1 MTVPSKVDIEK
12 RQKKLEQFK
21 KHLDTQGRV
30 SEKKLC
36 SDLRSAIRAVWM
48 KHDTKLS
55 YLYEHTIPD
64 MNPETRTKWLVQCE
78 CCKEMFKLADVEI
91 NHRKGENP
99 LRTLED
105 VLPFAQSILGV
116 SYDDIEILC
125 KGCHSIHTYSERYGM
140 DFESAK
146 KEKLVIEK
154 INQTVAKQKKEL
166 LAAGFKAADISNEE
180 KRREAYRK
188 LLGEQQ

>member
-1 MTVPSKVDIEK
+1 VPSKSDIDN

-36 SDLRSAIRAVWM
+36 TDLRSAIRSVWM
-48 KHDTKLS
+48 THNTKLS

-64 MNPETRTKWLVQCE
+64 MNPATRTKWLVQCE
-78 CCKEMFKLADVEI
+78 CCKEMFKLSDVEI
-91 NHRKGENP
+91 NHKVGEHS
-99 LRTLED
+99 LKTLED
-105 VLPFAQSILGV
+105 ILPFAQSILGV

-125 KGCHSIHTYSERYGM
+125 KGCHSILTYSQRYDMGF
-140 DFESAK
+140 DEAK

-154 INQTVAKQKKEL
+154 VNQTVAAQKKEL
-166 LAAGFKAADISNEE
+166 LAAGFKAAETSNEK
-180 KRREAYRK
+180 KRREAYRT
-188 LLGEQQ
+188 LLKTKE

>member
-1 MTVPSKVDIEK
+1 MTVPSKSDIEK

-21 KHLDTQGRV
+21 KHLDEDGRV

-55 YLYEHTIPD
+55 YLYERTVPD
-64 MNPETRTKWLVQCE
+64 MNPDTRTKWLVQCE
-78 CCKEMFKLADVEI
+78 CCKEMFKLGDVEI
-91 NHRKGENP
+91 NHLKGENP
-99 LRTLED
+99 LRTLDD

-125 KGCHSIHTYSERYGM
+125 KPCHSIFTYAERYGVSL
-140 DFESAK
+140 EAAK
-146 KEKLVIEK
+146 KEKAVIEK
-154 INQTVAKQKKEL
+154 INQTVAIQKKEL
-166 LAAGFKAADISNEE
+166 LAAGFKAQDISNED

-188 LLGEQQ
+188 LLGEKE